1 MQPGTPAQLRL
12 FRGNYFL
19 TYMPTGENTHHFHDY
34 IRRCRKGAIPNTST
48 EVGIIVR
55 RQTAVS
61 EREKIRMRKTEG
73 SEGGRKQTPRNA
85 WGVSSNSGLLAI
97 LAVSQNGGGQTRL
110 VQVLHV
116 EQ

>member
-1 MQPGTPAQLRL
+1 ML
-12 FRGNYFL
+12 FMAHMKLCTKTLYSVLGLGYSHMV
-19 TYMPTGENTHHFHDY
+19 T
-34 IRRCRKGAIPNTST
+34 KVNTST
-48 EVGIIVR
+48 EVGLIVR

-73 SEGGRKQTPRNA
+73 SEGGRKQTPGNA